1 MVITER
7 LLTGPAVGPCLEALA
22 SLRIN
27 IFREYPYLYDGR
39 REDEL
44 NYLRLYMEDPDA
56 FVISVDDAGSMV
68 GAATGIPLC
77 HENQALIDPLAGT
90 SYPVAE
96 TFYVGELLFF
106 PAYRNHGLGLGLIT
120 MVEEQVRSLG
130 TFRYLTCLTVIR
142 PDDHPLCPKGYVPID
157 RFLDCI
163 GFGCLPGVTTSF
175 SWKEIDGISREHP
188 MQFRIKDLCQ

>member
-7 LLTGPAVGPCLEALA
+7 LLVGPAVGPCLEALA

-44 NYLRLYMEDPDA
+44 NYLRHYMEVPDA

-77 HENQALIDPLAGT
+77 HENQDLIDPLAGT
-90 SYPVAE
+90 SYPIAE
-96 TFYVGELLFF
+96 TFYVGELLFY
-106 PAYRNHGLGLGLIT
+106 PAYRNRGLGMGLIS
-120 MVEEQVRSLG
+120 MVEKQVRSLG
-130 TFRYLTCLTVIR
+130 NFRYLTCATVVR
-142 PDDHPLCPKGYVPID
+142 PEDHQLRPKEYVPID
-157 RFLDCI
+157 RFLDRI
-163 GFGCLPGVTTSF
+163 GFRTLPGVTTRF
-175 SWKEIDGISREHP
+175 SWKEIDGISYDHP
-188 MQFRIKDLCQ
+188 MQFWLKELCR